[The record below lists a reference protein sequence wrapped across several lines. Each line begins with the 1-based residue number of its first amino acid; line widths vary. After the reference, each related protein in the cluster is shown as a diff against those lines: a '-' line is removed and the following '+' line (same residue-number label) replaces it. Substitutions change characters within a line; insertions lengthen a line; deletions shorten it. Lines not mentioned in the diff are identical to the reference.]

1 MHLTGQHGTHPARPP
16 ATTAPWRR
24 GSAALPI
31 VLGYLFLYLAAA
43 RLEGAVAGRA
53 GLSPWSPRPG
63 LTLVLLLLLG
73 LRYAPVPLAAEL
85 AASLLVRP
93 PGGRPGAGWLLL
105 DAAVVALAWTATAG
119 LLGGRLRLDPALR
132 RPRDLG
138 QLLLVAAAAAPLL
151 AALARVA
158 LAVAAGLVPW
168 TSAPAALASWW
179 ARDAAGVA
187 LAAPL
192 LAALVVRRVRSPAA
206 GEPLWRPVRDRV
218 ETAAQA
224 LAVVLPPL
232 LGLWLPVM
240 QRPPL
245 LAACF
250 APLVWVALRRGL
262 AGAAAAAMATGL
274 LLAGTLAL
282 RQPADAAG
290 AVADLQSFLL
300 VAAGAALWIG
310 ALADARGAGQAER
323 GQLEAVLD
331 ATPDCVATVDRSGR
345 LLFLNQAGRRLLGLG
360 EREPL
365 AGRRLGDLLPQLAAR
380 LSAQADLG
388 PARWTGATTLL
399 RGGRRVPLEHVAV
412 AHRAPDGRT
421 QAVSAITKD
430 VSGIRQ
436 LEGEL
441 ASAAERLDEQQLH
454 LTAVTAHMPV
464 ALLVAKVDGTC
475 LRAEGRALARLCA
488 RPEALEGASLFQA
501 LEAHDQL
508 IGDFCV
514 AATGSAISSWATV
527 GDAVLETHFRP
538 VVGRNGKVKQVIG
551 LLGDV
556 TERVRAEAAAADL
569 QARVDVLQ
577 ARTESLDRGGTV
589 QTLTAWLRH
598 LEILEE
604 ELADG
609 SPVTTLVPVKR
620 TLERVLEAGADLAE
634 LPVPPPPQDA
644 PAAPPEQAEE
654 GQGAITVDAEVGSA
668 PVEAEASAGA
678 PTGD

>member
-16 ATTAPWRR
+16 A
-24 GSAALPI
+24 
-31 VLGYLFLYLAAA
+31 
-43 RLEGAVAGRA
+43 
-53 GLSPWSPRPG
+53 
-63 LTLVLLLLLG
+63 
-73 LRYAPVPLAAEL
+73 
-85 AASLLVRP
+85 
-93 PGGRPGAGWLLL
+93 GRPGAGWLLL

-331 ATPDCVATVDRSGR
+331 ATRTASPRSTGPGACSSSTRPAAACSASASASPSPAAASATSSPSSPPASRPRPTSGR
-345 LLFLNQAGRRLLGLG
+345 
-360 EREPL
+360 P
-365 AGRRLGDLLPQLAAR
+365 
-380 LSAQADLG
+380 
-388 PARWTGATTLL
+388 
-399 RGGRRVPLEHVAV
+399 
-412 AHRAPDGRT
+412 
-421 QAVSAITKD
+421 
-430 VSGIRQ
+430 
-436 LEGEL
+436 
-441 ASAAERLDEQQLH
+441 
-454 LTAVTAHMPV
+454 
-464 ALLVAKVDGTC
+464 
-475 LRAEGRALARLCA
+475 
-488 RPEALEGASLFQA
+488 
-501 LEAHDQL
+501 
-508 IGDFCV
+508 
-514 AATGSAISSWATV
+514 
-527 GDAVLETHFRP
+527 
-538 VVGRNGKVKQVIG
+538 
-551 LLGDV
+551 
-556 TERVRAEAAAADL
+556 
-569 QARVDVLQ
+569 
-577 ARTESLDRGGTV
+577 
-589 QTLTAWLRH
+589 
-598 LEILEE
+598 
-604 ELADG
+604 
-609 SPVTTLVPVKR
+609 
-620 TLERVLEAGADLAE
+620 
-634 LPVPPPPQDA
+634 
-644 PAAPPEQAEE
+644 
-654 GQGAITVDAEVGSA
+654 
-668 PVEAEASAGA
+668 
-678 PTGD
+678 